1 MDKIFRFSKW
11 FVLFCALLVVARLA
25 QQYVADRAFEERASA
40 MGERIFGWRWV
51 NAAGKVDIQSNAQV
65 TKAKVIH
72 RRETDGQVRLEGTQ
86 LVMAPDIGSADGIKN
101 LNSVHT
107 LNNTGAKSQGGTQP
121 LDVNSAGAGS
131 AGASSKPLSGKFA
144 AVLTLYKD
152 KNEWKLGKVEA
163 E

>member
-1 MDKIFRFSKW
+1 MDQIFRFSKW

-51 NAAGKVDIQSNAQV
+51 NAAGNVDIQSSAQV

-72 RRETDGQVRLEGTQ
+72 RRETDGQVRVEGTQ
-86 LVMAPDIGSADGIKN
+86 LVMSPDIGSASDIKN
-101 LNSVHT
+101 LNSVD
-107 LNNTGAKSQGGTQP
+107 NSGVKSQGETQP
-121 LDVNSAGAGS
+121 TDVNSAGAGS